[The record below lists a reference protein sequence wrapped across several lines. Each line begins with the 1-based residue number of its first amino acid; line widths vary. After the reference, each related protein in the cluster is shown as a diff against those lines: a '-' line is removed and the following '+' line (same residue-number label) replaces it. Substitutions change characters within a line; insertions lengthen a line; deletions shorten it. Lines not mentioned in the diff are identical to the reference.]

1 MAGER
6 AGSGSVALMMVA
18 AGRALTRRVEEELAT
33 VGLTL
38 RHYGA
43 LAHLS
48 HRPDL
53 SYSDLARRAGI
64 TTQSMHATVRALEQE
79 GAVKRSLPGHGHAA
93 RLEVTEHGQQLLAK
107 AGAAAERLDQELFS
121 GLSEQDRDALRLGLM
136 ALVPAQARGSA
147 QTSDKDGS

>member
-1 MAGER
+1 
-6 AGSGSVALMMVA
+6 
-18 AGRALTRRVEEELAT
+18 
-33 VGLTL
+33 
-38 RHYGA
+38 
-43 LAHLS
+43 
-48 HRPDL
+48 
-53 SYSDLARRAGI
+53 
-64 TTQSMHATVRALEQE
+64 MHATVRALEQE